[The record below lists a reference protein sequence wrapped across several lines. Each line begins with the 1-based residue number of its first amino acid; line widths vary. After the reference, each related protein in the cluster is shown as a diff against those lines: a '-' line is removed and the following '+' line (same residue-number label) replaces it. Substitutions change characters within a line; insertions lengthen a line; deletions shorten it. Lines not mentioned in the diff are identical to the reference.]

1 MAGGSESLPIVDD
14 ESCDFLC
21 KMKKKR
27 PLATLCLIQIDRKLD
42 VSQCLRGAVGSS
54 WGGNRAGAQGR
65 WGGDKSGQLTLHCDR
80 LRSRKCKVEKVSIR
94 SVEEK
99 SPHDVKVERS

>member
-27 PLATLCLIQIDRKLD
+27 TLAILCLIQIHRKLD

-54 WGGNRAGAQGR
+54 WTGKCAGAQGR
-65 WGGDKSGQLTLHCDR
+65 WEATKVANLPSIVTDYVVESVKLK
-80 LRSRKCKVEKVSIR
+80 RSR
-94 SVEEK
+94 
-99 SPHDVKVERS
+99 